1 MVAKRAASGRC
12 RWCCWESRRGYGA
25 AAAPLARDRSR
36 PVPLE
41 DFFTRALGRIRLRD
55 ALRAAAAGAIAMA
68 IAIAIVRS
76 RARGFEIPAAIA
88 AFIVIGL
95 ATFMSFARDR
105 HRRAAVAAVERANPS
120 LRNLLVTAE
129 QLIAD
134 PNFTSPYMRER
145 VIADATRQA
154 ARIDLPRSVPLTRE
168 ITALA
173 GAIALVVVA
182 SVVRT
187 PALSIRAGTTQ
198 SPQQTV
204 KQSAAASVVL
214 ELVPPTYSRQ
224 APSRLTDPS
233 RIDVLA
239 GTRATLRV
247 SNPEGGEVRLN
258 EVRIP
263 LAGDGTAGMML
274 TTSGFIAVQARGL
287 NRLIPLTVLP
297 DRLPEVRIPAPG
309 KDLRVATVSAPIPIT
324 AEAADDLGLASLA
337 LRYTVVSG
345 TGEQFSFTEGTLPAT
360 VTRQSDRSWTMKA
373 ALSLAQLK
381 LEPGDSLIYRA
392 VAVDGRPGGD
402 GLASSDT
409 FFVELAGPG
418 DVPLEGVE
426 MPPDKE
432 RYALSQAMIVL
443 KIERLQARERSLSK
457 EALIEAAGNIAAEQ
471 RAVRANFIFLLGGE
485 IEDEEVEAETSHEI
499 SEGRLVNQARG
510 EIVNATLLMGRVERA
525 LSAPSTRDA
534 LPPARDAVKALQRA
548 FGHSRYLL
556 RALPSRARIDPS
568 RRLSGDLASALD
580 WSRLLAPVAPDA
592 DAEMARAALAELAEV
607 NAALGDTAQRTE
619 TTSLLA
625 RIAERL
631 LSGSRNADLQAAA
644 RDVIAA
650 RDSLTA
656 NHSDAATDALR
667 RAAAPLV
674 RQAQR
679 GRIDAESISPAAARL
694 AGAAASAEGRKR

>member
-1 MVAKRAASGRC
+1 MALRRAASGRC
-12 RWCCWESRRGYGA
+12 RWCCWESRRGYGSDA
-25 AAAPLARDRSR
+25 ARVARDRSR

-55 ALRAAAAGAIAMA
+55 ALRAAAAGAIGMA
-68 IAIAIVRS
+68 VAIAIVRS

-88 AFIVIGL
+88 AFIVIAL
-95 ATFMSFARDR
+95 ATFMRFAGDR
-105 HRRAAVAAVERANPS
+105 HRRAAAAAVERANPS

-187 PALSIRAGTTQ
+187 PALSVGAANSQ
-198 SPQQTV
+198 SPQQMV
-204 KQSAAASVVL
+204 KGSAAASVVL
-214 ELVPPTYSRQ
+214 DLMPPTYSGQ
-224 APSRLTDPS
+224 ALSRLTDPS

-239 GTRATLRV
+239 GTGAPWVV
-247 SNPEGGEVRLN
+247 SSPEGGELRLN
-258 EVRIP
+258 DVRIP
-263 LAGDGTAGMML
+263 LVSDGTAGMML

-287 NRLIPLTVLP
+287 NRVIPLTVLP
-297 DRLPEVRIPAPG
+297 DRLPEVHITAPG
-309 KDLRVATVSAPIPIT
+309 KDLRIAAVSAPIPIT
-324 AEAADDLGLASLA
+324 AEAVDDLGLASLA

-432 RYALSQAMIVL
+432 RYALSQAMIVV
-443 KIERLQARERSLSK
+443 KIQRLLAKERAMPRHDVEEQA
-457 EALIEAAGNIAAEQ
+457 ANIAAEQ

-485 IEDEEVEAETSHEI
+485 VEDEQVEAETSHEI
-499 SEGRLVNQARG
+499 QEGRLANQARR
-510 EIVNATLLMGRVERA
+510 EIVNATVLMGRGERELA
-525 LSAPSTRDA
+525 AGAANQA
-534 LPPARDAVKALQRA
+534 LPPAQDAVKALQRA

-556 RALPSRARIDPS
+556 RALPSRVRIDPA
-568 RRLSGDLASALD
+568 RRLSGDLASASD
-580 WSRLLAPVAPDA
+580 RTRGLA
-592 DAEMARAALAELAEV
+592 
-607 NAALGDTAQRTE
+607 
-619 TTSLLA
+619 
-625 RIAERL
+625 
-631 LSGSRNADLQAAA
+631 
-644 RDVIAA
+644 
-650 RDSLTA
+650 
-656 NHSDAATDALR
+656 
-667 RAAAPLV
+667 
-674 RQAQR
+674 
-679 GRIDAESISPAAARL
+679 PAAADP
-694 AGAAASAEGRKR
+694 ATEA